1 MRLQEGVSIFQLA
14 SNMGTSVE
22 MIEGYYGKK
31 RTTTAKAATEITKMG
46 ARDKSKERGV
56 DALPWE

>member
-1 MRLQEGVSIFQLA
+1 
-14 SNMGTSVE
+14 MGTSVE
-22 MIEGYYGKK
+22 MIESYYGKK

-46 ARDKSKERGV
+46 ARDKSNERGL